1 MLIPNGLLELHEAEI
16 PIFGNSSEY
25 DTKVTE
31 TKSAIFDGFY
41 KLEEGNDELR
51 SAFDGSQSNA
61 GTSESLNAEIAR

>member
-16 PIFGNSSEY
+16 PMFGNSSEY

-31 TKSAIFDGFY
+31 TISATLDGFY

-51 SAFDGSQSNA
+51 SAFVGTHSNTGS
-61 GTSESLNAEIAR
+61 SESLNAEITR